1 MKKIFLARHGQ
12 TDANNTLTYQGHIDN
27 PLNNKGLLQAKK
39 LAAYFREEPL
49 ARIYTSDLVRTVE
62 TAQPTSE
69 LLNAEIVKIPSFKE
83 INFGEWEGLTY
94 EEIKKHWPKDIEDF
108 FHRPATIKISGG
120 ESFKEVQ
127 ERAWASFQEVV
138 ASHGGDE
145 SLLIV
150 SHGGTVRT
158 LLCAIMNLDLNEM
171 WKISIDNAGISC
183 ILQLENRCWI
193 KNINDTYFL
202 K

>member
-94 EEIKKHWPKDIEDF
+94 EEIKKRWPKDIEDF

-120 ESFKEVQ
+120 ES
-127 ERAWASFQEVV
+127 
-138 ASHGGDE
+138 
-145 SLLIV
+145 
-150 SHGGTVRT
+150 
-158 LLCAIMNLDLNEM
+158 
-171 WKISIDNAGISC
+171 SC
-183 ILQLENRCWI
+183 IARW
-193 KNINDTYFL
+193 
-202 K
+202 